1 MAPAAPDG
9 ASPHHQIAWLGSPP
23 ANDARVPTLVLLHG
37 YGSNEQD
44 LISLVPAIRMFLP
57 GVVARVIAVR
67 GSHPAPG
74 RARGFSWFPGSVMS
88 RPGPSAIARTADG
101 VAALI
106 RQYTSRAVVLGFS
119 QGMATAVTV
128 LRRHPELVSAFV
140 GLSGFLFDDDQPGDA
155 RLAGATAAGRGVPA
169 FAGYDPADPL
179 IPGFANRWALTY
191 LRTHTDLSEH
201 SYPGMGHSVSLD
213 EIRDLT
219 TFLRKFLRA

>member
-1 MAPAAPDG
+1 MAWLGPPAPDG
-9 ASPHHQIAWLGSPP
+9 RA
-23 ANDARVPTLVLLHG
+23 VPTLVLLHG
-37 YGSNEQD
+37 YGSNEND

-57 GVVARVIAVR
+57 GVTARVIAVR

-74 RARGFSWFPGSVMS
+74 RSRGFSWFPGSVMVQPS
-88 RPGPSAIARTADG
+88 ASAIADTADG

-106 RQYTSRAVVLGFS
+106 RRHTSRAVVLGFS

-140 GLSGFLFDDDQPGDA
+140 GLSGFVFDDDQPGDHL
-155 RLAGATAAGRGVPA
+155 LAGGAAAGRGVPA

-191 LRTHTDLSEH
+191 LRTHTELQEH
-201 SYPGMGHSVSLD
+201 SYPGMGHSVSMD

-219 TFLRKFLRA
+219 GFLRNVLQS